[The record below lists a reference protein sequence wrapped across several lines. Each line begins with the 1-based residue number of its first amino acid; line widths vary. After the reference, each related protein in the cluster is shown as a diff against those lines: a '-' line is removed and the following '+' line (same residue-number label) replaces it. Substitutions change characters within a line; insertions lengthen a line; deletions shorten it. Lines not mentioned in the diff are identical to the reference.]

1 MTQILQSS
9 RVKMVKAAWSAFIQL
24 VTGQE
29 TDENTL
35 YFVNESGF
43 DPTSLGNGRGDLYL
57 GDKLIGV
64 SREELAVISQ
74 NLMRID
80 GNVFAINAIT
90 NTTSCTQDIPL
101 SDFGGAKFFDLN
113 LHATLQNPGQ
123 SPVNVEVWMER
134 GHYEKV
140 EKEGI
145 VETVWQTDE
154 HIAATQV
161 FIPVY
166 SGHSL
171 NATCCASIAGQL
183 VGPYQAE
190 PCPYVRVCFAATGQI
205 TVCSA
210 TPQNNLP
217 KATALTI
224 RCWTPVLSA

>member
-1 MTQILQSS
+1 MNGKVET
-9 RVKMVKAAWSAFIQL
+9 VKIASADFAALAYKDPD
-24 VTGQE
+24 V
-29 TDENTL
+29 L
-35 YFVNESGF
+35 YFVTNY
-43 DPTSLGNGRGDLYL
+43 GDFGPNNLDDIKIYL
-57 GDKLIGV
+57 GTRLIGIDPD
-64 SREELAVISQ
+64 LISQ
-74 NLMRID
+74 GLMDLNCLVTPI
-80 GNVFAINAIT
+80 GVQ
-90 NTTSCTQDIPL
+90 NTTSCYQDISL
-101 SDFGGAKFFDLN
+101 ASFEGATFFELN
-113 LHATLQNPGQ
+113 LHATLQNLGQ

-190 PCPYVRVCFAATGQI
+190 PCPYVRVCFSSTNPVNI
-205 TVCSA
+205 CSA

-224 RCWTPVLSA
+224 RCWTPVTVA

>member
-1 MTQILQSS
+1 MNGKVET
-9 RVKMVKAAWSAFIQL
+9 VKIASADFAALAYKDPD
-24 VTGQE
+24 V
-29 TDENTL
+29 L
-35 YFVNESGF
+35 YFVTNY
-43 DPTSLGNGRGDLYL
+43 GDFGPNNLDDIKIYL
-57 GDKLIGV
+57 GTRLIGIDPD
-64 SREELAVISQ
+64 LISQ
-74 NLMRID
+74 SLMSLD
-80 GNVFAINAIT
+80 GLVTPIT
-90 NTTSCTQDIPL
+90 GVQNTTSCYQDISL
-101 SDFGGAKFFDLN
+101 ASFEGATFFELN
-113 LHATLQNPGQ
+113 LHATLQNLGQ

-224 RCWTPVLSA
+224 RCWTPVTVA

>member
-1 MTQILQSS
+1 MNGKVTCVQIARAVFNALDH
-9 RVKMVKAAWSAFIQL
+9 K
-24 VTGQE
+24 
-29 TDENTL
+29 DPDTL
-35 YFVNESGF
+35 YFVDADSQSM
-43 DPTSLGNGRGDLYL
+43 DDAQVYL
-57 GDKLIGV
+57 GGKLLGIDPAVLEAMFQGV
-64 SREELAVISQ
+64 DISLATFQ
-74 NLMRID
+74 
-80 GNVFAINAIT
+80 
-90 NTTSCTQDIPL
+90 
-101 SDFGGAKFFDLN
+101 GATFFELN
-113 LHATLQNPGQ
+113 LHATLQNLGQ

>member
-1 MTQILQSS
+1 MNGKVET
-9 RVKMVKAAWSAFIQL
+9 VKIASADFAALAYKDPD
-24 VTGQE
+24 V
-29 TDENTL
+29 L
-35 YFVNESGF
+35 YFVTNY
-43 DPTSLGNGRGDLYL
+43 GDFGPNNLDDIKIYL
-57 GDKLIGV
+57 GTRLIGIDPD
-64 SREELAVISQ
+64 LISQ
-74 NLMRID
+74 SLMD
-80 GNVFAINAIT
+80 LNCLVTPIT
-90 NTTSCTQDIPL
+90 GVQNTTSCYQDISL
-101 SDFGGAKFFDLN
+101 ASFEGATFFELN
-113 LHATLQNPGQ
+113 LHATLQNLGQ

-224 RCWTPVLSA
+224 RCWTPVTVA

>member
-1 MTQILQSS
+1 MNGKVET
-9 RVKMVKAAWSAFIQL
+9 VKIASADYAALAYKDPD
-24 VTGQE
+24 V
-29 TDENTL
+29 L
-35 YFVNESGF
+35 YFVTNY
-43 DPTSLGNGRGDLYL
+43 GDFGPNNLDDIKIYL
-57 GDKLIGV
+57 GTRLIGIDPD
-64 SREELAVISQ
+64 LISQ
-74 NLMRID
+74 SLMD
-80 GNVFAINAIT
+80 LNCLVTPIT
-90 NTTSCTQDIPL
+90 GVQNTTSCYQDISL
-101 SDFGGAKFFDLN
+101 ASFEGATFFELN
-113 LHATLQNPGQ
+113 LHATLQNLGQ